1 MTTTAHE
8 DQFTAGT
15 QTIQP
20 VLQPYS
26 TEAILRRNIADAEK
40 EMQRQAERAE
50 SYAETLRSIASYVGA
65 GGYNADTVDAGVF
78 GAKIRWGID
87 EIMART
93 ERAEAELAKLREQKP
108 VAWMR
113 EDGNL
118 YLAWQK
124 DLCLP
129 EVRFSPLYA
138 VPAPAVADYGFNVER
153 VQQAMHMLGLSTEE
167 SQETF
172 AYKMDDNINRL
183 TRAIIRHMEKL
194 SEEPAVAVPAVPN
207 DIIPEGDDFNGTTP
221 HLIQCIESLVRLD
234 AKGVL
239 VPHGIGRD
247 ASKLLTAAANRLRQQ
262 APAVPAEWR
271 EVMAEL
277 AADLQ
282 STCDAEHPH
291 RDQYPSVMRKYNN
304 DMKIVEKARDLLQS
318 AGAAK

>member
-78 GAKIRWGID
+78 EEKIRWGIGELIGMLD
-87 EIMART
+87 
-93 ERAEAELAKLREQKP
+93 RANAELAKLAQQKP
-108 VAWMR
+108 S
-113 EDGNL
+113 L
-118 YLAWQK
+118 YIAFSDCGQF
-124 DLCLP
+124 
-129 EVRFSPLYA
+129 VRFWTRSKTDMQAQQLATPDMQIAGFYSAPIPAPHKGATHCDDCGLTWLDDGLNPLGCPYCKDV
-138 VPAPAVADYGFNVER
+138 VPA
-153 VQQAMHMLGLSTEE
+153 
-167 SQETF
+167 
-172 AYKMDDNINRL
+172 
-183 TRAIIRHMEKL
+183 
-194 SEEPAVAVPAVPN
+194 PAVPN

-262 APAVPAEWR
+262 APAVPTGCAIISRTLTPEAWKR
-271 EVMAEL
+271 LCNADIWPVTPKSFQRMLDVLMEVA
-277 AADLQ
+277 
-282 STCDAEHPH
+282 
-291 RDQYPSVMRKYNN
+291 
-304 DMKIVEKARDLLQS
+304 LLQS
-318 AGAAK
+318 AEVRHD

>member
-26 TEAILRRNIADAEK
+26 TEAILRRNIADMEVAL
-40 EMQRQAERAE
+40 RAQTE
-50 SYAETLRSIASYVGA
+50 L
-65 GGYNADTVDAGVF
+65 
-78 GAKIRWGID
+78 K
-87 EIMART
+87 
-93 ERAEAELAKLREQKP
+93 ERAEAELAKIRGQTPL
-108 VAWMR
+108 AWMTG
-113 EDGNL
+113 DGRV
-118 YLAWQK
+118 ASDETK
-124 DLCLP
+124 
-129 EVRFSPLYA
+129 RTSMASASRSSFTIPLYA
-138 VPAPAVADYGFNVER
+138 APVPAPAVADYGFNVER

-194 SEEPAVAVPAVPN
+194 SEEPAVAVPDVPN

-247 ASKLLTAAANRLRQQ
+247 AMHKGATHCDDCGLTWLDDGLNPLGCPYCKDAVP
-262 APAVPAEWR
+262 APAVPKEWR
-271 EVMAEL
+271 EVMTEL
-277 AADLQ
+277 ADDLSIELDMRYQ
-282 STCDAEHPH
+282 SRSH
-291 RDQYPSVMRKYNN
+291 YPSELRKYENE
-304 DMKIVEKARDLLQS
+304 MQPVYRARALLQS
-318 AGAAK
+318 AEVAK

>member
-26 TEAILRRNIADAEK
+26 TEAILRRNIADAKK

-78 GAKIRWGID
+78 EEKIRWGIGELIGMLD
-87 EIMART
+87 
-93 ERAEAELAKLREQKP
+93 RANAELAKLAQQKP
-108 VAWMR
+108 VAWMDA
-113 EDGNL
+113 EGDT
-118 YLAWQK
+118 YK
-124 DLCLP
+124 EEPP
-129 EVRFSPLYA
+129 ENWCPPHVPLYA
-138 VPAPAVADYGFNVER
+138 SFAHAMHKGATHCDDCGLTWLDDGLNPLGCPYCKDAVPA
-153 VQQAMHMLGLSTEE
+153 
-167 SQETF
+167 
-172 AYKMDDNINRL
+172 
-183 TRAIIRHMEKL
+183 
-194 SEEPAVAVPAVPN
+194 PAVPN

-271 EVMAEL
+271 EVMTEL
-277 AADLQ
+277 ADDLSIELDMRYQSRSHYPSELRKYENEMQPVYRARALLQ
-282 STCDAEHPH
+282 STEP
-291 RDQYPSVMRKYNN
+291 RP
-304 DMKIVEKARDLLQS
+304 
-318 AGAAK
+318 